1 MHSGRGH
8 KRKVDLRFEFPKSF
22 VFQQSFVVFFVSNKF
37 CVVFYVLCFRQV
49 LCRVFCVFVSK
60 KVDVSKELVH
70 NFT

>member
-22 VFQQSFVVFFVSNKF
+22 VLCFLFFDKF
-37 CVVFYVLCFRQV
+37 CVACFA
-49 LCRVFCVFVSK
+49 LFVSK
-60 KVDVSKELVH
+60 KVDVSKELLH

>member
-22 VFQQSFVVFFVSNKF
+22 VFQQSFVLCFLFFDKF
-37 CVVFYVLCFRQV
+37 CVACFA
-49 LCRVFCVFVSK
+49 FFVSK
-60 KVDVSKELVH
+60 KVDVSKELLH